1 MVFAKGTAQYWEEG
15 IWMDSRV
22 TMLKE
27 GLQVAEV
34 LEELEYVF
42 GRLYFLLDG
51 IVVEGHEIV
60 F

>member
-1 MVFAKGTAQYWEEG
+1 
-15 IWMDSRV
+15 MDSRV

-42 GRLYFLLDG
+42 GRLYFFLDG
-51 IVVEGHEIV
+51 VVVEGHEIV